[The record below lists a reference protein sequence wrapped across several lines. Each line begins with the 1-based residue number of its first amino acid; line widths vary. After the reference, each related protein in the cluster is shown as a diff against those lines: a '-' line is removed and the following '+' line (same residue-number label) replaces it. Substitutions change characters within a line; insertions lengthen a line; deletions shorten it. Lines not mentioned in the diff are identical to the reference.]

1 MKDKGH
7 DVQMKPWDA
16 PRRHPG
22 VEKALGAGVLM
33 GAMLMTAAPAI
44 AEVQWDFSGFA
55 SIGAGKLSDDT
66 LEFMDYTGDEW
77 SMDSDS
83 ALALQAIMQTGDRW
97 SVTGQVLAKGF
108 TFGEYSPYEPQ
119 LEWLFVSY
127 EITPELRVRG
137 GRLRLPY
144 FVYSESLE
152 IGYSYPWVRPPI
164 EMYANFLEPFANF
177 DGIDLTLQKQ
187 MGDFDNEFKIFGGS
201 AKKEYRGRDV
211 NIEKTAGFA
220 VLSRWDEFTFRYCYN
235 WNRMSIY
242 DPNLQYPIDM
252 YHQVEEVANSLHFD
266 GAEIFGDIADT
277 LRLDSKVYQYHGL
290 GAQWEHDAWTVIAE
304 RLTTQGPGKQFSFE
318 NDGWY
323 LTVAHQIDDWM
334 PYVSIGEYR
343 SEMDPKIN
351 RRILASYNVIA
362 EGLNDQVD
370 TLRSQTMEGI
380 DDLSVYHKS
389 TTLGIRYDFH
399 PSAALKLETE
409 YFNFKSTGQM
419 LFDGSEEEPD
429 HVLATSIVIDVVF

>member
-1 MKDKGH
+1 MKGKVH
-7 DVQMKPWDA
+7 DVQNRHRDVT
-16 PRRHPG
+16 RRHSG
-22 VEKALGAGVLM
+22 ATRSFVGALLVGGALLAATP
-33 GAMLMTAAPAI
+33 AMAK
-44 AEVQWDFSGFA
+44 VQWDFSGFA

-83 ALALQAIMQTGDRW
+83 VIALQAIMQAGDRW

-108 TFGEYSPYEPQ
+108 TFGEYSPYEPR

-127 EITPELRVRG
+127 ELTPELRVRG

-201 AKKEYRGRDV
+201 TQKEYRGRDV

-220 VLSRWDEFTFRYCYN
+220 VMTRWDEFSFRYCYN

-242 DPNLQYPIDM
+242 DPNLQEPIDF
-252 YHQVEEVANSLHFD
+252 YHQVEDVATSLNLQ
-266 GAEIFGDIADT
+266 GAGIFGDIADT

-351 RRILASYNVIA
+351 RRIMASYNVIPS
-362 EGLNDQVD
+362 GFNDQVD
-370 TLRSQTMEGI
+370 ELRSQTMAGI

-399 PSAALKLETE
+399 PSAALKLEAE

-419 LFDGSEEEPD
+419 LFDGSKEEPD